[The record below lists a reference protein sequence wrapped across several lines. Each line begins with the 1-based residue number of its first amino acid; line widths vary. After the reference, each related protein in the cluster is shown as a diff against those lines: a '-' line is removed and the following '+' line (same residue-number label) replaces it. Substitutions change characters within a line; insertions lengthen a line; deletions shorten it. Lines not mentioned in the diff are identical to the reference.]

1 METRP
6 QVASPTLV
14 PMQLRLPLF
23 AFAFLATA
31 LTAQAQT
38 FFGPTPYLS
47 AADSPFPTGA
57 PLFVLEDFEDGLFN
71 APGVSANS
79 GVVTSTQYSGSII
92 DSVDADDGSID
103 GQCPGGDSFFGSGVG
118 MTFSFSAAALGGLPK
133 KVGIVWTDGGP
144 NATVTF
150 TAFDGSGA
158 SLGSVVASGQGDN
171 TYFGTTVDD
180 RFYGVEF
187 AAGIGSISISHNVG
201 GLEIDHLQYE
211 LPCGANSASV
221 YCTAKTNSL
230 GCAPQIG
237 WSGCPSANSSAPFE
251 ITCSQTITNKAGLL
265 FYGYAQAASPFQGGT
280 LCVQPP
286 TLRTPV
292 QNSGGTAPDTC
303 AGQYSFDMNA
313 WIQSGA
319 DSNLV
324 AGATAYAQYWMRD
337 PGSPSTTGLS
347 NALAFTVN
355 P

>member
-1 METRP
+1 MHPRF
-6 QVASPTLV
+6 
-14 PMQLRLPLF
+14 PLL
-23 AFAFLATA
+23 AFAVFATA
-31 LTAQAQT
+31 LTARAQT

-47 AADSPFPTGA
+47 AADSPFPTSA

-71 APGVSANS
+71 APGVSAS
-79 GVVTSTQYSGSII
+79 AGIVTSTQYSGSII
-92 DSVDADDGSID
+92 DSVDADDGTID
-103 GQCPGGDSFFGSGVG
+103 GQCPGGDSFFGAGSTNLV
-118 MTFSFSAAALGGLPK
+118 FSFSAAALGGLPK

-150 TAFDGSGA
+150 TAFDGSGV
-158 SLGSVVASGQGDN
+158 SLGSIVATGQGDS

-180 RFYGVEF
+180 RFYGVSF
-187 AAGIGSISISHNVG
+187 AGGIGSISISHNAG
-201 GLEIDHLQYE
+201 GIEIDHLQYE
-211 LPCGANSASV
+211 LPCGANYASV
-221 YCTAKTNSL
+221 YCTPKTNSL

-251 ITCSQTITNKAGLL
+251 ITCSQAITDKSGLL

-292 QNSGGTAPDTC
+292 QNSGGATPNTC
-303 AGQYSFDMNA
+303 EGQYSFDMNA
-313 WIQSGA
+313 WIQSGSDA
-319 DSNLV
+319 NLV

>member
-1 METRP
+1 
-6 QVASPTLV
+6 
-14 PMQLRLPLF
+14 MQPRLPLL
-23 AFAFLATA
+23 AFAVLATA
-31 LTAQAQT
+31 LSAQAQT

-47 AADSPFPTGA
+47 VADSPFPTGA

-71 APGVSANS
+71 SPGVSANG
-79 GVVTSTQYSGSII
+79 GVVTSTQFSGSII
-92 DSVDADDGSID
+92 DSVDADDGLID
-103 GQCPGGDSFFGSGVG
+103 GQCPGGDSFFASSVG
-118 MTFSFSAAALGGLPK
+118 MTFSFSSAALGGLPQ

-158 SLGSVVASGQGDN
+158 SLGSVVANGQGDN
-171 TYFGTTVDD
+171 TNFGTTVDD

-187 AAGIGSISISHNVG
+187 AGGIGSISIAHNVG
-201 GLEIDHLQYE
+201 GIEIDHLQYE

-221 YCTAKTNSL
+221 YCTPKTNSL
-230 GCAPQIG
+230 GCAPQIA
-237 WSGCPSANSSAPFE
+237 WSGCPDANSSAPFV
-251 ITCSQTITNKAGLL
+251 ITCSQVITNKAGLL
-265 FYGYAQAASPFQGGT
+265 FYGYAPASSPFQGGF

-292 QNSGGTAPDTC
+292 QNSGGTTPNTC

-319 DSNLV
+319 DANLV

-347 NALAFTVN
+347 NALSFTVN